1 MKKLFASLVVL
12 ILVTIT
18 VTSQSLRNPQFL
30 NSVSDRVQQDGDKS
44 VIKTFN
50 YTDINETLVDA
61 EIVFYEDYNSA
72 IFRFIIPKTIKYDEG
87 DIEVMFKHLVE
98 TWIESQEHRYY
109 TYTVTNRKSFF
120 SRKDK
125 DGNKVTIREFKVYFG
140 R

>member
-1 MKKLFASLVVL
+1 MKKLFALLVVL
-12 ILVTIT
+12 ILVTLT
-18 VTSQSLRNPQFL
+18 VNSQSLRNPQFL

-44 VIKTFN
+44 VIKLFN
-50 YTDINETLVDA
+50 YTDIDETLVDA

-72 IFRFIIPKTIKYDEG
+72 IFRFIIPKTMKYDEG

-98 TWIESQEHRYY
+98 TWIEDQEHRYY